1 MNTRIAIACAAG
13 ACALAAI
20 GGTMASGHGGET
32 HPATPPPALASVKGQ
47 TTVLLRSVDTR
58 QATGVVRVIQRGA
71 RLRGFVVVWGLEP
84 GSRHANHIHGN
95 AVGDRVAA
103 CNPAKRRTMRHLA
116 DRPDLVADDR
126 GVAFGVINER
136 VTERAIR
143 RGVYLMVHENPTPP
157 AGTAMVPGMN
167 PPLACA
173 NLG

>member
-1 MNTRIAIACAAG
+1 MNARIAIACAVG

-20 GGTMASGHGGET
+20 GGTVAAGHGGET
-32 HPATPPPALASVKGQ
+32 HPSPPAPKLASVKAQ
-47 TTVLLRSVDTR
+47 TTVLLRSTDTGET
-58 QATGVVRVIQRGA
+58 TGVVRVVQRGA

-84 GSRHANHIHGN
+84 GSVHANHIHGN
-95 AVGDRVAA
+95 AVGDPVAR
-103 CNPAKRRTMRHLA
+103 CNPASRRTMRHLA

-143 RGVYLMVHENPTPP
+143 RGVYLMVHRNPSPP
-157 AGTAMVPGMN
+157 AGMTAMPGSN